1 MIHIH
6 IAIVI
11 VVQEKYGGTKT
22 YTSGT
27 FIKGEGVTGG
37 VEDTSDTRLVKASS
51 SNPVTVTQ
59 TFYYYNKPYN
69 YFENKLA
76 DNVLLS
82 GRNSFW
88 LASRR
93 VGLESSYCGFY
104 VCFADS
110 GNVGGNGLFYASGRA
125 YSGNSRGVVPVVS
138 LESDILADGKDTSGA
153 WKLKIE

>member
-11 VVQEKYGGTKT
+11 VVQEKYGGTRT

-27 FIKGEGVTGG
+27 FVKGEGVTGG

-59 TFYYYNKPYN
+59 TLYSYGNPSN
-69 YFENKLA
+69 YFENKSA
-76 DNVLLS
+76 YNVLLS
-82 GRNSFW
+82 GRSWFW
-88 LASRR
+88 LASRCVYLR
-93 VGLESSYCGFY
+93 SSDCGFSVRY
-104 VCFADS
+104 AYSSLV
-110 GNVGGNGLFYASGRA
+110 NGYYLFYSSGSA
-125 YSGNSRGVVPVVS
+125 YTIGRGVVPVVS
-138 LESDILADGKDTSGA
+138 LESDIPVDGKDTSGA